1 MKRKKSSLLLIG
13 LLVITM
19 LLGACGTGK
28 PSGGDSDAGK
38 KETLK
43 VGMECDYAPFN
54 WTQANDSNGA
64 YPIGSGEYAGGYD
77 VEIAKRVADSL
88 GRELVIVKTA
98 WDGLPPAVTSGKI
111 DMIIAGM
118 SPTENRKT
126 TLDFSDAYYV
136 SEYIMVVRKGEFT
149 DLKSLSDFS
158 GKKVSAQLG
167 TFNYDLIDQ
176 IPGVVKEQALET
188 FSALMVA
195 LESGKIDA
203 YIAEVPAAKSAVSAN
218 PNLAYAAFPE
228 GKGFAASME
237 DASIAVG
244 FKKGNSELLEA
255 VNKALAEIS
264 AEERDT
270 LMQNAL
276 ENQPLSN

>member
-1 MKRKKSSLLLIG
+1 MKRTKRSLLLIG
-13 LLVITM
+13 LLVFTM
-19 LLGACGTGK
+19 ILTACTGGK
-28 PSGGDSDAGK
+28 TGNGDSDGEK

-111 DMIIAGM
+111 DVIIAGM
-118 SPTENRKT
+118 SPTEKRKA

-136 SEYIMVVRKGEFT
+136 SEYVMVVRSGEFT
-149 DLKSLSDFS
+149 NVKSLEDFS

-167 TFNYDLIDQ
+167 TFNYDLVDQ
-176 IPGVVKEQALET
+176 IPGVSKEQALET
-188 FSALMVA
+188 FSALIVA
-195 LESGKIDA
+195 LESGKIDG

-218 PNLAYAAFPE
+218 PKLTYVAFPE
-228 GKGFAASME
+228 GKGFEASME
-237 DASIAVG
+237 DASIAVA
-244 FKKGNSELLEA
+244 FKKGNSELLDA
-255 VNKALAEIS
+255 VNKALLEIS
-264 AEERDT
+264 TEERET